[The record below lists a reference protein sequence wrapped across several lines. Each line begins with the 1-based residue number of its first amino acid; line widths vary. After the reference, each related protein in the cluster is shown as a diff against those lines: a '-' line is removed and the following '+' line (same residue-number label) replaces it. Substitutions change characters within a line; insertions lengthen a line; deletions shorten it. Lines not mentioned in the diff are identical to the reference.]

1 MFEWNQFGL
10 QDRFSPAIEEFLLF
24 HDYLILILVFIITG
38 VGYMLL
44 ALGARSFSNH
54 HMVEGQV
61 LEALWTLLPGVILVG
76 IAVPSL
82 ALLYR
87 LDCSYSRAITLKVL
101 GHQWYWSYEYRD
113 FWAPGARDRV
123 VGFDSYI
130 TPMRELDPGMFR
142 LLETDNR
149 PSLPF
154 LTNIR
159 VLVSRADVLHS
170 WAVPRL
176 GVKLDATPGRLNQ
189 VRVLRYRPGVL
200 YGQCSEICGA
210 NHRFMPIT
218 LQFVS
223 VKDFLRWLTEIA

>member
-1 MFEWNQFGL
+1 M
-10 QDRFSPAIEEFLLF
+10 
-24 HDYLILILVFIITG
+24 
-38 VGYMLL
+38 
-44 ALGARSFSNH
+44 
-54 HMVEGQV
+54 
-61 LEALWTLLPGVILVG
+61 
-76 IAVPSL
+76 
-82 ALLYR
+82 
-87 LDCSYSRAITLKVL
+87 
-101 GHQWYWSYEYRD
+101 
-113 FWAPGARDRV
+113 

-223 VKDFLRWLTEIA
+223 VKDFLR